1 MLRHIVDFHADEVGD
16 FVAELGCLHQQHM
29 RHKPPFINRQWVTT
43 ASGRAEQLGS
53 GIACSLRD
61 HFELPTGLTA
71 YKKTPEYSSEI
82 PKGLLQDHTTRS
94 WARLC
99 VLQGQLIFASSLATR
114 TLLAG
119 DSQVIVPQMKHH
131 IRRSARD
138 PFRFYVE
145 FLSRE

>member
-16 FVAELGCLHQQHM
+16 FVAELDCLHQQHM
-29 RHKPPFINRQWVTT
+29 RHKPPFMNRQWVTT
-43 ASGRAEQLGS
+43 ASGRAEQLGTA
-53 GIACSLRD
+53 IVCSLCDRFD
-61 HFELPTGLTA
+61 LPTGLTA

-82 PKGLLQDHTTRS
+82 PKGLLRDHTTRS

-119 DSQVIVPQMKHH
+119 DSQVIVPLMKHH
-131 IRRSARD
+131 IQRGSDD

-145 FLSRE
+145 FLSRD